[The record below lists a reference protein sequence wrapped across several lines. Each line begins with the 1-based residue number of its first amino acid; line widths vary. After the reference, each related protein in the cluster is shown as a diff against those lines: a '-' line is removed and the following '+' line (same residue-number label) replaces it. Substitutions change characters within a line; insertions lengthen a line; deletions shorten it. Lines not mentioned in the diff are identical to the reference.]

1 VGWKAVEIEEILDIG
16 AYRKNQ
22 RVLALRRLLS
32 IVL

>member
-1 VGWKAVEIEEILDIG
+1 MEIEEILNMG
-16 AYRKNQ
+16 AYRKNP